1 MKTLL
6 KTTENIHTEPMIDPK
21 DKHIAQVDEGKTRN
35 DRNRTNRRVCAKA
48 ADDSLI
54 WANKG

>member
-54 WANKG
+54 